1 MASTSNVS
9 VRSGSNSPPRGL
21 KDILST
27 EQKTIEFE
35 SFLEAID
42 QENED
47 QVMVT
52 RLKFVLKCRV
62 LADLWRS
69 NSYISSKEASV
80 ISKTRDQQNQDI
92 SHLMV
97 RSSFN
102 FINIKTFKI

>member
-1 MASTSNVS
+1 MASTSNIS

-27 EQKTIEFE
+27 KQKTMEFE
-35 SFLEAID
+35 SFLQAID

-62 LADLWRS
+62 LANLWKT
-69 NSYISSKEASV
+69 NSDISSSEPSV
-80 ISKTRDQQNQDI
+80 ISKMPDRQNQDI
-92 SHLMV
+92 AQLKV
-97 RSSFN
+97 WSSFN
-102 FINIKTFKI
+102 SHQ

>member
-1 MASTSNVS
+1 MVSTSNVS
-9 VRSGSNSPPRGL
+9 VCSGSNSPPRGL

-62 LADLWRS
+62 LANLWRS
-69 NSYISSKEASV
+69 SSDTSSNEASV
-80 ISKTRDQQNQDI
+80 ISKTPDRQNQDMAQI
-92 SHLMV
+92 KVFLL
-97 RSSFN
+97 
-102 FINIKTFKI
+102 IPLNII

>member
-27 EQKTIEFE
+27 EQKTFEFE

-62 LADLWRS
+62 SASLWKR
-69 NSYISSKEASV
+69 NSDEASV
-80 ISKTRDQQNQDI
+80 ISKMPDRQNQDI
-92 SHLMV
+92 VQLKV
-97 RSSFN
+97 WSSFN
-102 FINIKTFKI
+102 SHQ

>member
-27 EQKTIEFE
+27 EQKTMEFE
-35 SFLEAID
+35 SFLQAID

-62 LADLWRS
+62 LANLWKS
-69 NSYISSKEASV
+69 NSDISSNEASV
-80 ISKTRDQQNQDI
+80 ISKMPDRQNQDI
-92 SHLMV
+92 AQLKV
-97 RSSFN
+97 
-102 FINIKTFKI
+102 

>member
-9 VRSGSNSPPRGL
+9 INSGSNSPPRGL

-27 EQKTIEFE
+27 EQKTVEFE

-62 LADLWRS
+62 LANICRS
-69 NSYISSKEASV
+69 NSYISSNEASV
-80 ISKTRDQQNQDI
+80 ISKTPDQQNQDI
-92 SHLMV
+92 AQLMV
-97 RSSFN
+97 CKSFD
-102 FINIKTFKI
+102 FY

>member
-27 EQKTIEFE
+27 EQKTFEFE

-47 QVMVT
+47 QVMLT

-62 LADLWRS
+62 LANLWRT
-69 NSYISSKEASV
+69 NSYISSFEASV
-80 ISKTRDQQNQDI
+80 ISKMPDRQNQDI
-92 SHLMV
+92 AQLKV
-97 RSSFN
+97 WSSFN
-102 FINIKTFKI
+102 SYQ